1 MKKASFVISV
11 VLALF
16 LASCTTGAYKKTDQ
30 GIIVSVQ
37 QVQEKAPK
45 LVRLQVMGEK
55 IIHVSATAED
65 KFADPQSLII
75 VPQTDKASYTVE
87 ENGDTIV
94 LVTKCL
100 RANVL
105 TSTGEVWFTDPS
117 GNLILQEQKPLCYTG
132 KVPRFYPYSSNH
144 QPGVVLTHRKPHQME
159 IQIEFE

>member
-65 KFADPQSLII
+65 KFADPQSHQ
-75 VPQTDKASYTVE
+75 VS
-87 ENGDTIV
+87 
-94 LVTKCL
+94 
-100 RANVL
+100 
-105 TSTGEVWFTDPS
+105 S
-117 GNLILQEQKPLCYTG
+117 G
-132 KVPRFYPYSSNH
+132 
-144 QPGVVLTHRKPHQME
+144 
-159 IQIEFE
+159 